1 MKQDHLTRCQ
11 VETPHDVV
19 QLVWS
24 LISQQRPGQVFASV
38 LDLGAGDGRFSH
50 AAHAYKEYVGI
61 ERDEAK
67 ASQVKLSDGA
77 SLVVT
82 DGFAWDGKDYELCI
96 GNPPY
101 IRHHGL
107 EPEWR
112 DMALKS
118 IVDEGGPLLKK
129 TANAFVLFLT
139 RALMRSKNDGLVA
152 QVVPYEWVTRPSTSE
167 LRKFIESKGWDVYV
181 YRFDSNIFPTVLTTA
196 SITLIDKNSSDGL
209 WKFGTI
215 SRSGKVKLANYAS
228 GTRSKVL
235 SYSHGSE
242 NCKAIRGLSPG
253 GQEIF
258 VLTEEERLFH
268 SLKRGQDVRPCVTS
282 LRSVSQELSL
292 LDKKSFEQ
300 IFVRAGAR
308 CWLIRSDLDDHSPE
322 LSRYLEGVRA
332 EAWERYST
340 CTTRELWWRYR
351 PHPAPALLVASG
363 FTQKSPKV
371 LLNEVGAVAV
381 GSVYGV
387 LLDENESAA
396 RMMADRL
403 RDYDFQR
410 RLVHHSNGLKKI
422 EVRQLNAVLADLL
435 LT

>member
-19 QLVWS
+19 KLVWS
-24 LISQQRPGQVFASV
+24 LISKQRPGQVFASV

-77 SLVVT
+77 SLVVA
-82 DGFAWDGKDYELCI
+82 DGFEWDGKDYELCI

-118 IVDEGGPLLKK
+118 IVDDGGPSLKK
-129 TANAFVLFLT
+129 SANAFVLFLA
-139 RALMRSKNDGLVA
+139 RALMRSRDDGLVA

-196 SITLIDKNSSDGL
+196 SITLIDKKSSTGI

-215 SRSGKVKLANYAS
+215 SRSGTVKLTDHAS
-228 GTRSKVL
+228 GTRSKVI
-235 SYSHGSE
+235 SYSHGSK

-253 GQEIF
+253 GQDIF
-258 VLTEEERLFH
+258 VLTEEERLFY
-268 SLKRGQDVRPCVTS
+268 SLKRDQDVRPCVTS
-282 LRSVSQELSL
+282 LRSVNQDLSL

-332 EAWERYST
+332 EAWKRYST

-387 LLDENESAA
+387 LLDENEEAA
-396 RMMADRL
+396 RMMANRL

-435 LT
+435 LK